1 MASGDAANGRLSEV
15 ANKTQPVDR
24 QGDLAAVARRQGA
37 AELALICSPPATK
50 AGALRAR
57 RHRLDRAR

>member
-15 ANKTQPVDR
+15 ANKTLPVDR

-37 AELALICSPPATK
+37 AVALICSPPATK